1 MEKRLDASPAFL
13 KMMGFGAIDLTIH
26 LPNDVE
32 CIMKTLNQQGYQAYA
47 VGGCVRD
54 SLLGAAPK
62 DWDICTSALPEEMK
76 QTFAGWHVVETGLKH
91 GTLTVVLNHVPY
103 EVTTFRVDG
112 DYTDHRHPDQVR
124 FVQDVREDLARRD
137 FTVNAMAYH
146 PETGLV
152 DTFGGQS
159 DLAAGIIRCVG
170 EPERRFEEDALRI
183 LRALRFASTYNF
195 VIQEKTAAAVHSL
208 KGTLK
213 DVAAERIR
221 AELAKLLC
229 GPGVGGI
236 LRAYSDVVFQVLPEL
251 APMQNFDQRTPH
263 HRYDV
268 WEHTVRAVESVPA
281 TEVLRLAMLL
291 HDSGKPSAFTLDENG
306 VGHAYGHPAVSA
318 EIAARALEKLRADNA
333 TREQVLMLIKNHDYP
348 LDTTPAVLKR
358 RLHQFGEKGVRQL
371 IEVRR
376 ADMMGKG
383 TMTAEEINAYAE
395 SLRRALE
402 ALLATQPCVT
412 LKGLDVRGGD
422 VMQLGIRGKA
432 VGQCLE
438 YLLNEVMADRVPN
451 ARADLMAAAE
461 QWKLEEMG

>member
-1 MEKRLDASPAFL
+1 M
-13 KMMGFGAIDLTIH
+13 
-26 LPNDVE
+26 
-32 CIMKTLNQQGYQAYA
+32 
-47 VGGCVRD
+47 
-54 SLLGAAPK
+54 
-62 DWDICTSALPEEMK
+62 
-76 QTFAGWHVVETGLKH
+76 
-91 GTLTVVLNHVPY
+91 
-103 EVTTFRVDG
+103 
-112 DYTDHRHPDQVR
+112 
-124 FVQDVREDLARRD
+124 
-137 FTVNAMAYH
+137 
-146 PETGLV
+146 
-152 DTFGGQS
+152 
-159 DLAAGIIRCVG
+159 
-170 EPERRFEEDALRI
+170 
-183 LRALRFASTYNF
+183 
-195 VIQEKTAAAVHSL
+195 
-208 KGTLK
+208 
-213 DVAAERIR
+213 
-221 AELAKLLC
+221 
-229 GPGVGGI
+229 
-236 LRAYSDVVFQVLPEL
+236 
-251 APMQNFDQRTPH
+251 
-263 HRYDV
+263 
-268 WEHTVRAVESVPA
+268 
-281 TEVLRLAMLL
+281 
-291 HDSGKPSAFTLDENG
+291 DENG

>member
-1 MEKRLDASPAFL
+1 M
-13 KMMGFGAIDLTIH
+13 TIH
-26 LPNDVE
+26 LPKDVQ
-32 CIMKTLNQQGYQAYA
+32 CIIDTLNRQGHQAYA

-54 SLLGAAPK
+54 SLLGVPPK
-62 DWDICTSALPEEMK
+62 DWDICTSALPEKM
-76 QTFAGWHVVETGLKH
+76 QRAFAGWHVVETGLKH
-91 GTLTVVLNHVPY
+91 GTLTVVLHHVPY

-112 DYTDHRHPDQVR
+112 DYTDHRHPDQVY

-152 DTFGGQS
+152 DAFDGQA

-170 EPERRFEEDALRI
+170 EPERRFDEDALRI

-195 VIQEKTAAAVHSL
+195 VIEERTAAAVHSL
-208 KGTLK
+208 KGTLTG
-213 DVAAERIR
+213 VAAERIR
-221 AELAKLLC
+221 VELAKLLC

-236 LRAYSDVVFQVLPEL
+236 LRTYADVIFQVLPEL

-306 VGHAYGHPAVSA
+306 VGHAHGHPAVSA
-318 EIAARALEKLRADNA
+318 EIAARALEKLRVDNA
-333 TREQVLMLIKNHDYP
+333 TREQVLMLVKNHDYP
-348 LDTTPAVLKR
+348 LDTTPARLKR
-358 RLHQFGEKGVRQL
+358 RLHQFGEEGVRQL
-371 IEVRR
+371 IQVRQ

-383 TMTAEEINAYAE
+383 TLTAEEIDAYAE
-395 SLRRALE
+395 SLRQALD
-402 ALLATQPCVT
+402 ALLAEQPCVT
-412 LKGLDVRGGD
+412 LKDLAVRGGD
-422 VMQLGIRGKA
+422 ILQLGVKGKA

-438 YLLNEVMADRVPN
+438 YLLQEVMEDRLANDRPT
-451 ARADLMAAAE
+451 LLTAAE